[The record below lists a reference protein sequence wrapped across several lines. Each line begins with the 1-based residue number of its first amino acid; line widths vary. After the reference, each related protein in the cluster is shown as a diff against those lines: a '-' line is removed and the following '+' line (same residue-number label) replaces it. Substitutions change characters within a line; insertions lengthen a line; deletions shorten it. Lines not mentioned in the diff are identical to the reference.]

1 MRNVAILLTFFLL
14 SSTFGRAEEWPA
26 NGKWHKRLWK
36 ASLAALAA
44 GSAMDIQSSLG
55 KHEMNAMLAN
65 GSGNFAMQGIGL
77 KLAIA
82 GASAGTQ
89 HFLLKRNPSGSAYK
103 MGAAINFAVAGALA
117 GVAVHNYGTKS
128 GQ

>member
-1 MRNVAILLTFFLL
+1 MRNVAILLAFFLL
-14 SSTFGRAEEWPA
+14 YSNFGRAEEWPA

-117 GVAVHNYGTKS
+117 GVAVRNYGTKA